1 MPVISPPII
10 KILSDLDIDLMD
22 VDNNKDYLRAVIEA
36 TNMLSITNPSDKR
49 IPILQKEVKRVRD
62 VIKNVQTSSRK
73 KYKITKKTIAPQKLL
88 SPSKLAP
95 TKGGGEGGD
104 LLVIKEKVVSIE
116 ALLGEQYR
124 LQEENA
130 KDAKQEAE
138 KKRRSLKERLLE
150 GSGKIW
156 DGVKKATS
164 TVLKPFQGIWE
175 NIIGFIKKII
185 LGRVLFK
192 ILEWTSNKENQGKI
206 DSIFKFLKDWWPVL
220 LTAYL
225 AFGNGLSRFVLGLTG
240 KLVIW
245 SGKLL
250 AKVIPALFKAI
261 AAMGPWGWA
270 ALGVGAIGVG
280 GYMMMKDGKNK
291 EGGEETGIP
300 DVIPRDESYVHYG
313 PDEGVG
319 AGFTQKEEN
328 KKMGKL
334 MEEKNFNKGGPV
346 PGSGNTDTVPAM
358 LTPGEFVMSKGAVQ
372 RYGADTLAGMNA
384 AAGGTNKPTLMGG
397 FNEGGFAKPGV
408 VTDPKE
414 KAQQEAYMLKFVNE
428 ERALQGL
435 EPLNDLTY
443 APGVELTKMMGPGP
457 KTTETSHSDMNF
469 DTGMKSTWK
478 TKSRGGETIFQ
489 GSSEMITQEDRDKFF
504 AANPHAAQLV
514 ALKDQMELD
523 ALGADISASAKM
535 NGGGLVQGFQGGGA
549 VGRIKFTGEQLGK
562 LIKTSASN
570 IIPQITPPTNT
581 AKVTVINQPGTEQ
594 VDASQA
600 QLPPAGN
607 REIPSFD
614 ATVIRSSHKMEV
626 LGISA

>member
-1 MPVISPPII
+1 MPKTTSGLE
-10 KILSDLDIDLMD
+10 ILYGLGYDPVDIESDA
-22 VDNNKDYLRAVIEA
+22 DYIRALKESFNRLQIQ
-36 TNMLSITNPSDKR
+36 NPSDPRLEPLANAVKGYRYAKSKKEASKSGGKSRAAKR
-49 IPILQKEVKRVRD
+49 RKGESYDVVKARIDAKEAAKKF
-62 VIKNVQTSSRK
+62 ISPKSSLN
-73 KYKITKKTIAPQKLL
+73 I
-88 SPSKLAP
+88 SKLSP
-95 TKGGGEGGD
+95 TKGGGGD
-104 LLVIKEKVVSIE
+104 FLVIKEKVVSIE

-270 ALGVGAIGVG
+270 ALGVGA
-280 GYMMMKDGKNK
+280 
-291 EGGEETGIP
+291 
-300 DVIPRDESYVHYG
+300 
-313 PDEGVG
+313 VG
-319 AGFTQKEEN
+319 AGAYMMTRGNKDEEESEVPSVTPRYYEDMN
-328 KKMGKL
+328 EDDKGRIDAL
-334 MEEKNFNKGGPV
+334 SESANFNRGGQV
-346 PGSGNTDTVPAM
+346 PGSGNKDTVPAM

-372 RYGADTLAGMNA
+372 QYGVDTLAGMNA
-384 AAGGTNKPTLMGG
+384 AAGGTNIPTIMSG
-397 FNEGGFAKPGV
+397 N
-408 VTDPKE
+408 
-414 KAQQEAYMLKFVNE
+414 
-428 ERALQGL
+428 
-435 EPLNDLTY
+435 
-443 APGVELTKMMGPGP
+443 
-457 KTTETSHSDMNF
+457 
-469 DTGMKSTWK
+469 TGYS
-478 TKSRGGETIFQ
+478 
-489 GSSEMITQEDRDKFF
+489 
-504 AANPHAAQLV
+504 
-514 ALKDQMELD
+514 
-523 ALGADISASAKM
+523 
-535 NGGGLVQGFQGGGA
+535 GGGLVQPVVEAGSINSYEDAIKAGVKVEDTVVGNMRYGNINWTEKIPKGLFGFFGKQKYQIMGTKWIIDG
-549 VGRIKFTGEQLGK
+549 IGEDHNKILAMPTEDFVNIRMGWDGSS
-562 LIKTSASN
+562 SASTKPKVQGNKIKAVSSKSGDPN
-570 IIPQITPPTNT
+570 IGQLSKKKP
-581 AKVTVINQPGTEQ
+581 KVVVVDNPNEE

-600 QLPPAGN
+600 QLPSQGN

-614 ATVIRSSHKMEV
+614 ATSIRSPRKMEV
-626 LGISA
+626 LGISI

>member
-1 MPVISPPII
+1 M
-10 KILSDLDIDLMD
+10 
-22 VDNNKDYLRAVIEA
+22 
-36 TNMLSITNPSDKR
+36 
-49 IPILQKEVKRVRD
+49 
-62 VIKNVQTSSRK
+62 
-73 KYKITKKTIAPQKLL
+73 
-88 SPSKLAP
+88 
-95 TKGGGEGGD
+95 
-104 LLVIKEKVVSIE
+104 
-116 ALLGEQYR
+116 
-124 LQEENA
+124 
-130 KDAKQEAE
+130 
-138 KKRRSLKERLLE
+138 
-150 GSGKIW
+150 
-156 DGVKKATS
+156 
-164 TVLKPFQGIWE
+164 
-175 NIIGFIKKII
+175 
-185 LGRVLFK
+185 
-192 ILEWTSNKENQGKI
+192 
-206 DSIFKFLKDWWPVL
+206 KDWWPVL

-225 AFGNGLSRFVLGLTG
+225 AFGNGLSKFVLGLVG
-240 KLVIW
+240 KLAIW
-245 SGKLL
+245 GAKLL
-250 AKVIPALFKAI
+250 ATVIPALLKAI

-270 ALGVGAIGVG
+270 ALGIGAIGVG
-280 GYMMMKDGKNK
+280 GYMMMKDGKDK
-291 EGGEETGIP
+291 EESGVPSVT
-300 DVIPRDESYVHYG
+300 PRDDRTDLENQKF
-313 PDEGVG
+313 DEMSEAKG
-319 AGFTQKEEN
+319 
-328 KKMGKL
+328 
-334 MEEKNFNKGGPV
+334 FNKGGPV

-384 AAGGTNKPTLMGG
+384 AAGGTNKPTIRGG
-397 FNEGGFAKPGV
+397 YNEGGNVKTMSEQLGHTRGT

-428 ERALQGL
+428 ERALQGM

-443 APGVELTKMMGPGP
+443 APGVELTKPMGKEYFGGGI
-457 KTTETSHSDMNF
+457 KETSDTDMNF

-504 AANPHAAQLV
+504 AENPHARMMV
-514 ALKDQMELD
+514 ELKDQAELD

-570 IIPQITPPTNT
+570 TIPQITPPTNT

-614 ATVIRSSHKMEV
+614 ATAIRSSHKMEV
-626 LGISA
+626 LGISV